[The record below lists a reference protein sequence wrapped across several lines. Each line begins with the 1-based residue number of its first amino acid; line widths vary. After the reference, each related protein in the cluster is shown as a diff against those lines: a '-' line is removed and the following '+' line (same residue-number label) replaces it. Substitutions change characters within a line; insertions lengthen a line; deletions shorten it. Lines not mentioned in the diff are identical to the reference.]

1 MKVVVPLGKNILALL
16 GITATASSIDAGI
29 QKRIHGLGAT
39 TLIMLNEEMNDIMK
53 IVLEDS
59 NILLKT
65 VTQKV

>member
-1 MKVVVPLGKNILALL
+1 MKVVVPLGKNISALL
-16 GITATASSIDAGI
+16 GITAAASSIDAGI